1 MIEDTFVYKERHLSK
16 NLCRLAETLLHTI
29 TANVKVL
36 LLSNTLILIMVLLY
50 CDFSFKMAKIEIV
63 YFDAFGGD
71 KLIEWLRFLNGF
83 Y

>member
-16 NLCRLAETLLHTI
+16 NLCRLAETLSHTI

-36 LLSNTLILIMVLLY
+36 LLSNTLILIMVLY

-63 YFDAFGGD
+63 CFDAFAGD
-71 KLIEWLRFLNGF
+71 KLIEWLRFLNGL